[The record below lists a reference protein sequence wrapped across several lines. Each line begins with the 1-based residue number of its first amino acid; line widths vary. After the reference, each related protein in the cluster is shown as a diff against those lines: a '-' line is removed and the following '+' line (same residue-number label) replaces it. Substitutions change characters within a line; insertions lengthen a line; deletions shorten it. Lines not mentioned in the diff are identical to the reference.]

1 MEDKNKVQVKIYG
14 QEFTIS
20 GKLPREHI
28 IKVADHV
35 DRAMHRLSENL
46 PSCSVS
52 SLAVLAAVNSTDEY
66 FRIMEEL
73 NAQMAKSQQ
82 LEKDARH
89 YVQLWDEAKKNF
101 LQYKEDAQASL
112 ENKEELQRGYNN
124 KVLECKELMERI
136 EDLEELNENLSL
148 KNEGLSS
155 RLQTKEEE
163 RTASASI
170 IKDLETKFKDTES
183 NFFDL
188 QMENIRLKSELDRLK
203 RNTEELE

>member
-35 DRAMHRLSENL
+35 DRSMHRLSENL

-66 FRIMEEL
+66 FRIVEEL
-73 NAQMAKSQQ
+73 NAQLAKGQQ
-82 LEKDARH
+82 LEKDAQH

-112 ENKEELQRGYNN
+112 ENKDELQRGYNN
-124 KVLECKELMERI
+124 KVAECKELIQRI
-136 EDLEELNENLSL
+136 EELERLNESLSS
-148 KNEGLSS
+148 KNESLMS
-155 RLQTKEEE
+155 RVQSKEEE
-163 RTASASI
+163 RTASASM

-183 NFFDL
+183 NYFDL
-188 QMENIRLKSELDRLK
+188 QMENIRLKSELDRLRRK
-203 RNTEELE
+203 TEETE